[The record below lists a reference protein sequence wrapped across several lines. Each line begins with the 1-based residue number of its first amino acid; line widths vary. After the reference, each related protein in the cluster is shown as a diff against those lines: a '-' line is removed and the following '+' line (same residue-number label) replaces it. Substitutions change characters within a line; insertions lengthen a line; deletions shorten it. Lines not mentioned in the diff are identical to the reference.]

1 MCSAPVLA
9 LPNFKLPFILETD
22 ASASGIGVA
31 VMQEGRPIALY
42 GQALGPK
49 AAAQSTYY
57 KEALTI
63 LQALKKWRHYF
74 LGGKLIMRTDQ
85 ESLKFMMTQRLSEGI
100 QHKLLLKLL
109 EFDYSIT
116 YKKGKENKVV
126 DALSKKDTQL
136 LAISSATPAWVVEIQ
151 ASYND
156 DKHCTDL
163 TQQLLIDAQAVPN
176 YSVHSGIL
184 RYKGKICI
192 GDSAELK

>member
-1 MCSAPVLA
+1 VLA

-74 LGGKLIMRTDQ
+74 LGGQAD
-85 ESLKFMMTQRLSEGI
+85 
-100 QHKLLLKLL
+100 H
-109 EFDYSIT
+109 
-116 YKKGKENKVV
+116 ENRPRKSQVY
-126 DALSKKDTQL
+126 DDTK
-136 LAISSATPAWVVEIQ
+136 A
-151 ASYND
+151 
-156 DKHCTDL
+156 K
-163 TQQLLIDAQAVPN
+163 
-176 YSVHSGIL
+176 
-184 RYKGKICI
+184 
-192 GDSAELK
+192 

>member
-1 MCSAPVLA
+1 
-9 LPNFKLPFILETD
+9 
-22 ASASGIGVA
+22 
-31 VMQEGRPIALY
+31 
-42 GQALGPK
+42 
-49 AAAQSTYY
+49 
-57 KEALTI
+57 
-63 LQALKKWRHYF
+63 
-74 LGGKLIMRTDQ
+74 MRTDQ

-163 TQQLLIDAQAVPN
+163 TQQLLIDAHAVPN